1 MLFLSYILTPFSKD
15 RSEGGSQLLAAAV
28 EDIKQRLTDDLM
40 TTCWEGLAAHCKKD
54 HLLLVSKELDI
65 IDVAMRVAQ
74 DSVPHIEKW
83 MVNEE
88 IRKPSLNQITTW
100 ENSPELEFDFLIVQP
115 WVLIQE
121 KTH

>member
-1 MLFLSYILTPFSKD
+1 M
-15 RSEGGSQLLAAAV
+15 LAAAV
-28 EDIKQRLTDDLM
+28 EDIKQKLTDDLM

-83 MVNEE
+83 LVNEE

-100 ENSPELEFDFLIVQP
+100 ESSPEMEFDFLIVQP